1 MNRKSETAFSA
12 PNHRDFP
19 QGWQWFGK
27 LLIFFLRNKNHRAI
41 TRKERR
47 RIPHLEA
54 AIQTL
59 QQEQIRSR
67 ERGLVHSERIYNVG
81 LYILL
86 MDRDFS
92 VLKVEM
98 VSTFEM
104 WRLRFT
110 SRQMALLLYEV
121 CDDLTKLVGKDFRA
135 SLAALKINEAEMQ
148 KFNQLCKQL
157 NEFKKS
163 NHQFLYHDIRNLVV
177 GHRTQDSIE
186 FLRAI
191 EALDPMKVFKLGGDF
206 FEIIHLLVDFII
218 GTVLHIGKPQIAMKQ
233 LLDSPKFITSLKVE

>member
-1 MNRKSETAFSA
+1 MSKKSETACS
-12 PNHRDFP
+12 PPDHRDFP

-27 LLIFFLRNKNHRAI
+27 LLIFFLKNKNCRAI

-59 QQEQIRSR
+59 QQEQIKAR
-67 ERGLVHSERIYNVG
+67 ERGLVHAERIYNVG

-86 MDRDFS
+86 VDRDFS

-104 WRLRFT
+104 WRLRFA

-121 CDDLTKLVGKDFRA
+121 CDDLTKLLGKKFRD
-135 SLAALKINEAEMQ
+135 SLTALKINEAEMQ

-157 NEFKKS
+157 NELKKT
-163 NHQFLYHDIRNLVV
+163 NHQFLYHDLRNLVV
-177 GHRTQDSIE
+177 AHRTQDSIE
-186 FLRAI
+186 FLKAI

-206 FEIIHLLVDFII
+206 FEIIHLLIDFIT
-218 GTVLHIGKPQIAMKQ
+218 GTMLHMGKPQIAMKQ
-233 LLDSPKFITSLKVE
+233 LLESPKFMTSLKAE

>member
-1 MNRKSETAFSA
+1 MNKTPETMFS
-12 PNHRDFP
+12 PPDHRDFP
-19 QGWQWFGK
+19 QGWRWFGK
-27 LLIFFLRNKNHRAI
+27 ILIFFLKSKNHRSI
-41 TRKERR
+41 TRKESN

-59 QQEQIRSR
+59 REQQIKAR
-67 ERGLVHSERIYNVG
+67 ERGLVHAERIHNVG

-92 VLKVEM
+92 VLKIEM

-121 CDDLTKLVGKDFRA
+121 CDDLTKLLGKDFRD
-135 SLAALKINEAEMQ
+135 SLAALKINEADMQ
-148 KFNQLCKQL
+148 KFNQICKRL
-157 NEFKKS
+157 NEFKKA

-186 FLRAI
+186 FLIAI
-191 EALDPMKVFKLGGDF
+191 EALDPVKVFKLGGDF
-206 FEIIHLLVDFII
+206 FEITRLLIDFI
-218 GTVLHIGKPQIAMKQ
+218 TETMLHMAKPQITMKQ
-233 LLDSPKFITSLKVE
+233 LIESPKFMALLKSK